1 MDNLN
6 LKDLKLS
13 KEDSR
18 DIIELLAKK
27 RNIKNYKRKSNDKLL
42 QAIKE
47 NKTPKKQPRNK
58 KKIDSIREDLKNLN
72 YKLSKSEL
80 KEIKNNLYNIEKTKQ
95 FDSKKTNKRLNELEK
110 RLLEL
115 EKYRDHDDYEYKGI
129 KDIKDL
135 FKLSIDEDYYK
146 PILAKSGYNK
156 NCAQYESKG
165 DRILTIQ
172 EYLALIEKY
181 LRELIN
187 HYKNKGEWKIQLPA
201 EINFI
206 SLKPGSDE
214 TRVMYT
220 RIFNEEIMKGSDT
233 DEIIKLLFESFL
245 KKYEENL
252 QEKMK
257 GTDFEFDGIN
267 FFYYDFNKTSIN
279 RGGSYIDSSQWL
291 KNKKSTII
299 PKNNDDKCFQYAV
312 TLALN
317 LNSIDNHPE
326 RISKIKPFINK
337 YNWKDIDFP
346 AMSKD
351 WKKFGPN
358 NEMALNIFYVPHNT
372 KKNKY
377 CL

>member
-18 DIIELLAKK
+18 DIIELLARK
-27 RNIKNYKRKSNDKLL
+27 RNIKNYKRKLNDKLL
-42 QAIKE
+42 LAINE
-47 NKTPKKQPRNK
+47 NKTPKQQPKNK
-58 KKIDSIREDLKNLN
+58 KRIDSIREVLKDLR
-72 YKLSKSEL
+72 YKLSKDKLDKIRED
-80 KEIKNNLYNIEKTKQ
+80 LYNIEKTKQ
-95 FDSKKTNKRLNELEK
+95 FDSRKTNKRLNELEEK
-110 RLLEL
+110 LLEL

-135 FKLSIDEDYYK
+135 FKLSIDEDHYK
-146 PILAKSGYNK
+146 PILVKSGYNK
-156 NCAQYESKG
+156 NYAQYESKG
-165 DRILTIQ
+165 DRIITIQ
-172 EYLALIEKY
+172 EYHVLIEKY

-187 HYKNKGEWKIQLPA
+187 HYKNKGEWKIQLTA
-201 EINFI
+201 EITFI

-214 TRVMYT
+214 IGVMYT
-220 RIFNEEIMKGSDT
+220 RSYNEEIMNGSDT
-233 DEIIKLLFESFL
+233 DEVIKLLFESFL
-245 KKYEENL
+245 QKYEENL

-257 GTDFEFDGIN
+257 GSDFEFDGVN
-267 FFYYDFNKTSIN
+267 FLYYDFNKTSIN
-279 RGGSYIDSSQWL
+279 RGGSYIDSPQWL
-291 KNKKSTII
+291 ENKKPTIN

-337 YNWKDIDFP
+337 YNWKDIDLP

-351 WKKFGPN
+351 WKKF
-358 NEMALNIFYVPHNT
+358 EF
-372 KKNKY
+372 KN
-377 CL
+377 